1 MSEHPEKPP
10 EHVLLA
16 HGAGGRLT
24 REMVSRLFVPAFD
37 NPALSALADA
47 AVLPELPPGRP
58 ALTTDGF
65 VVDPPVF
72 PGGDLGH
79 LSVCGTVN
87 DLAMVGARP
96 LWLTW
101 SLILEEGVDGEL
113 LETCLEG
120 AARAARQAAVH
131 VVAGDTKVVPRGKAD
146 RLFAVTAGLGVV
158 PPGRDV
164 GDHRIGPGDV
174 LVASGPLADHGATV
188 LACRHDLDPGPLRSD
203 STPLADL
210 VEVLFDAGVDV
221 KTLHD
226 PTRGG
231 LIALCH
237 ETCDRSRLRIEIDED
252 KVPLRPQVRAVCDLL
267 GLDPLGLASEGRFV
281 AVVDEEDADRTVE
294 LLRARHDGQ
303 GAAAIGRVTERV
315 SGGPPVV
322 MRTRVGGSRVLD
334 LPSGF
339 DLPRIC

>member
-1 MSEHPEKPP
+1 MSSATPP
-10 EHVLLA
+10 PIVLLA

-24 REMVSRLFVPAFD
+24 RELVSQLFAPAFD
-37 NPALSALADA
+37 NPALQVLSDA
-47 AVLPELPPGRP
+47 AVLPPLPAGRP

-65 VVDPPVF
+65 VVDPPIF

-87 DLAMVGARP
+87 DLAMAGARP

-101 SLILEEGVDGEL
+101 SLILEEGLDGLL

-120 AARAARQAAVH
+120 AARAAREARVH
-131 VVAGDTKVVPRGKAD
+131 IVAGDTKVVPKGKGD

-158 PPGRDV
+158 PEGREL
-164 GDHRIGPGDV
+164 GDHRLAPGDV
-174 LVASGPLADHGATV
+174 LIASGPLADHGATI
-188 LACRHDLDPGPLRSD
+188 LACRHDLDPGPLHSD
-203 STPLADL
+203 SAPVHHL
-210 VEVLFDAGVDV
+210 VEALFEAGIDV

-237 ETCDRSRLRIEIDED
+237 ETCERSHLRIEVEEER
-252 KVPLRPQVRAVCDLL
+252 VPLRPQVMAICELL
-267 GLDPLGLASEGRFV
+267 GLDPLGLASEGRFI
-281 AVVDEEDADRTVE
+281 AVVGEAQADAAVE
-294 LLRARHDGQ
+294 TLRGRVDGQ
-303 GAAAIGRVTERV
+303 EAAVIGRVTERV
-315 SGGPPVV
+315 AGRPPVV
-322 MRTRVGGSRVLD
+322 MRTRIGGTRVLD

>member
-1 MSEHPEKPP
+1 MTDTRTTPP
-10 EHVLLA
+10 SRILLA

-24 REMVSRLFVPAFD
+24 RELVATLFAPAFD
-37 NPALSALADA
+37 NPALAILSDA
-47 AVLPELPPGRP
+47 AVLPPLPAGRP

-87 DLAMVGARP
+87 DLAMAGARP

-101 SLILEEGVDGEL
+101 SLILEEGLDGEL
-113 LETCLEG
+113 LRTCVEG
-120 AARAARQAAVH
+120 AARAARQAGIH
-131 VVAGDTKVVPRGKAD
+131 IVAGDTKVVPKGKGD

-158 PPGRDV
+158 PEGREV
-164 GDHRIGPGDV
+164 GDHRISPGDV
-174 LVASGPLADHGATV
+174 VIASGPLADHGATI

-203 STPLADL
+203 SASVHHL
-210 VEVLFDAGVDV
+210 VEALFDAGIDV

-237 ETCDRSRLRIEIDED
+237 ETCERSRLRIEIDED
-252 KVPLRPQVRAVCDLL
+252 RVPLRPQVKAICELL

-281 AVVDEEDADRTVE
+281 AVVAATEAERAVE
-294 LLRARHDGQ
+294 VLRGRVDGA
-303 GAAAIGRVTERV
+303 GAAVIGRVAPRV
-315 SGGPPVV
+315 AAAPPVV
-322 MRTRVGGSRVLD
+322 MRTRIGGTRVLD

>member
-1 MSEHPEKPP
+1 MSRATPP
-10 EHVLLA
+10 PTVLLA

-24 REMVSRLFVPAFD
+24 RELVATLFAPAFD
-37 NPALSALADA
+37 NPALRILSDA
-47 AVLPELPPGRP
+47 AVLPPLPAGRP

-87 DLAMVGARP
+87 DLAMAGARP

-101 SLILEEGVDGEL
+101 SLILEEGLDGAL

-120 AARAARQAAVH
+120 AARAARAAAVH
-131 VVAGDTKVVPRGKAD
+131 IVAGDTKVVPKGKGD
-146 RLFAVTAGLGVV
+146 RLFAVSAGLGVV
-158 PPGRDV
+158 PEGREV
-164 GDHRIGPGDV
+164 GDHRLTPGDI
-174 LVASGPLADHGATV
+174 LIASGPLADHGATI

-203 STPLADL
+203 SASVHHL
-210 VEVLFDAGVDV
+210 VEALFEAGIDV

-237 ETCDRSRLRIEIDED
+237 ETTERSRLRIEIDEEQ
-252 KVPLRPQVRAVCDLL
+252 VPLRPQVRAVCELL

-281 AVVDEEDADRTVE
+281 AVVAEAEADKAVE
-294 LLRARHDGQ
+294 LLRGRVDGQ
-303 GAAAIGRVTERV
+303 GATMIGRVTERV
-315 SGGPPVV
+315 AGRPPVV
-322 MRTRVGGSRVLD
+322 MRTRVGGTRVLD